1 MTRITTTA
9 LRIEV
14 CKLSRDTL
22 SALDRSLLPPR
33 LCRYTVGI
41 SSGNPQNTF
50 GSSLRPTQV
59 SPFFPFLKVI
69 YT

>member
-50 GSSLRPTQV
+50 GSSPRPTQV
-59 SPFFPFLKVI
+59 CPFFPLLKVI